1 MPDTHLRKQLIRGAG
16 LFVSLEQLLMANE
29 DWKTGSYRRRAVF
42 HLFFRGA
49 PSGGQCAI
57 AAGLELAADAM
68 QQPPFDDVAGIQY
81 LGGLKGAGGNQLFG
95 ESFLNYLQRLEF
107 RCDVDAM
114 AEGEVFF
121 PFQPIMRIEGPL
133 LQCRIL
139 ETAVRRLAGF
149 SSLAATLAARAAAA
163 ANGEAVLESGSQNAW
178 GTDGAMAASR
188 AACIGGC
195 QASSNL
201 LAGRFF
207 GIPVGAAAG
216 YGRVLSFG
224 EEALVP
230 AADYHLA
237 SIQLENG
244 EWENF
249 SPFGGAPYR
258 ASRPTA
264 LQVQRIF
271 GGGGRPLADV
281 LFNME
286 DGPPAGQF
294 RPGPEQALKPVPEGL
309 AEYLLRPVFRD
320 GQLLRPHPALAEA
333 RQYSLARQALFGPGL
348 PQDYP
353 HGPSEKL
360 ALQWAGPG

>member
-1 MPDTHLRKQLIRGAG
+1 MPNTHLRKQLIRGAG

-42 HLFFRGA
+42 HLFFRNA
-49 PSGGQCAI
+49 PFGGQCAI
-57 AAGLELAADAM
+57 AAGLELVADAM

-139 ETAVRRLAGF
+139 ETAVRKLAGL
-149 SSLAATLAARAAAA
+149 SSLAATLAARAATA
-163 ANGEAVLESGSQNAW
+163 ANGEAVLESGSRNAW
-178 GTDGAMAASR
+178 GIDSALAASR
-188 AACIGGC
+188 AAYIGGC
-195 QASSNL
+195 QASNNL

-207 GIPVGAAAG
+207 GIPAGAAAG
-216 YGRVLSFG
+216 YGRVLGFG
-224 EEALVP
+224 EEAMVP
-230 AADYHLA
+230 TADYHLA

-244 EWENF
+244 DWEHF
-249 SPFGGAPYR
+249 RPFGGSPCR
-258 ASRPTA
+258 ASQPII

-281 LFNME
+281 LFNTE

-294 RPGPEQALKPVPEGL
+294 SPGRGHALKPVPEGL

-333 RQYSLARQALFGPGL
+333 RQYCLARQALFGP
-348 PQDYP
+348 DYP

-360 ALQWAGPG
+360 AFQWAGPG